1 MCHSAGQG
9 GRIAVHERLL
19 GALPRIDRW
28 DEFLVG
34 SATRHL
40 IARAGQG
47 ITGIQV
53 QAAERLAHLGRDLT
67 DLLLVTDGGGRCG
80 LGNFGGLGER
90 LIDGAPR

>member
-1 MCHSAGQG
+1 MCDSTGQG
-9 GRIAVHERLL
+9 GGIAVHERLL
-19 GALPRIDRW
+19 GALPRIDRR

-34 SATRHL
+34 GAARHL

-53 QAAERLAHLGRDLT
+53 EAAEGLAHLGRDLT
-67 DLLLVTDGGGRCG
+67 DLFLVTDGGGRCG

-90 LIDGAPR
+90 LVDGAPG